1 MWYIIIQILFII
13 IGCILV
19 ASYNKYLTKKHLTKK
34 HKGTYFNIEYSLV
47 FLISIIWPIVILI
60 LPCIF
65 IYKKYIKEK
74 LNNFTDKLSEVWENI
89 I

>member
-19 ASYNKYLTKKHLTKK
+19 ASYNKYLTKKH
-34 HKGTYFNIEYSLV
+34 KGTYYNIDYSLV
-47 FLISIIWPIVILI
+47 FFTSIIWPLIILVI
-60 LPCIF
+60 PSIF
-65 IYKKYIKEK
+65 LYKKYIKEK
-74 LNNFTDKLSEVWENI
+74 LNNFINKLSEVWENI

>member
-19 ASYNKYLTKKHLTKK
+19 ASYNKYLTKKH
-34 HKGTYFNIEYSLV
+34 KGAYYNIDYSLV
-47 FLISIIWPIVILI
+47 FLISMIWPLVILVI
-60 LPCIF
+60 PSIF
-65 IYKKYIKEK
+65 LYKKYIKEK
-74 LNNFTDKLSEVWENI
+74 LNNFINKFSEVWENI

>member
-1 MWYIIIQILFII
+1 MWYLIIQILFII

-19 ASYNKYLTKKHLTKK
+19 ASYNRYLTRKHR
-34 HKGTYFNIEYSLV
+34 GRYFNIDYSLI
-47 FLISIIWPIVILI
+47 FLISIIWPIVILV

-65 IYKKYIKEK
+65 VYKKYIKEN
-74 LNNFTDKLSEVWENI
+74 LNNFINKLSEVWENI

>member
-19 ASYNKYLTKKHLTKK
+19 ASYNKYLTKKHR
-34 HKGTYFNIEYSLV
+34 GTSYNIEYTLV
-47 FLISIIWPIVILI
+47 FFISMIWPLAILVI
-60 LPCIF
+60 PSIF
-65 IYKKYIKEK
+65 LYKKYIKEK
-74 LNNFTDKLSEVWENI
+74 LNNFINKLSEVWENI

>member
-19 ASYNKYLTKKHLTKK
+19 ASYNKYLTKKY
-34 HKGTYFNIEYSLV
+34 KGTYYNIDYTLV
-47 FLISIIWPIVILI
+47 FLISIIWPLAILVI
-60 LPCIF
+60 PSIF
-65 IYKKYIKEK
+65 LYKKYIKEK
-74 LNNFTDKLSEVWENI
+74 LNNFINKLSEVWENI

>member
-19 ASYNKYLTKKHLTKK
+19 ASYNKYLTKKH
-34 HKGTYFNIEYSLV
+34 KGTYFNINYGLV
-47 FLISIIWPIVILI
+47 FLISIVWPLAILVI
-60 LPCIF
+60 PSIF
-65 IYKKYIKEK
+65 LYKKYIKEK
-74 LNNFTDKLSEVWENI
+74 LDNFINKLSEVWENI

>member
-1 MWYIIIQILFII
+1 MVYNYSILFII

-19 ASYNKYLTKKHLTKK
+19 TSYNKYLTKK

-47 FLISIIWPIVILI
+47 FLISIIWPIVILV
-60 LPCIF
+60 LPSIF

>member
-19 ASYNKYLTKKHLTKK
+19 ASYNKYLIKK
-34 HKGTYFNIEYSLV
+34 HKGTYYNIDYSLV
-47 FLISIIWPIVILI
+47 FLISMIWPLAILVV
-60 LPCIF
+60 PSIF
-65 IYKKYIKEK
+65 LYKKYIKEK
-74 LNNFTDKLSEVWENI
+74 LNNFINKLSEVWENI

>member
-19 ASYNKYLTKKHLTKK
+19 ASYNKYLTKKH
-34 HKGTYFNIEYSLV
+34 KGTYYNINYGLV
-47 FLISIIWPIVILI
+47 FLTSIIWPLAILVI
-60 LPCIF
+60 PSIF
-65 IYKKYIKEK
+65 LYKKYIKER
-74 LNNFTDKLSEVWENI
+74 LDNFINKLSEVWEDI

>member
-19 ASYNKYLTKKHLTKK
+19 ASYNKYLTKKHR
-34 HKGTYFNIEYSLV
+34 GTYYNIEYTLV
-47 FLISIIWPIVILI
+47 FFISMIWPLAILVI
-60 LPCIF
+60 PSIF
-65 IYKKYIKEK
+65 LYKKYIKEK
-74 LNNFTDKLSEVWENI
+74 LNNFINKLSEVWENI

>member
-19 ASYNKYLTKKHLTKK
+19 ASYNKYLTKKHR
-34 HKGTYFNIEYSLV
+34 GTYYNIDYSLV
-47 FLISIIWPIVILI
+47 FLISMLWPLAILVI
-60 LPCIF
+60 PSIF
-65 IYKKYIKEK
+65 LYKKYIKEK
-74 LNNFTDKLSEVWENI
+74 LNDFINKLSEIWENI

>member
-19 ASYNKYLTKKHLTKK
+19 ASYNKYLTKKHR
-34 HKGTYFNIEYSLV
+34 GTYYNIDYSLV
-47 FLISIIWPIVILI
+47 FLISMLWPLAILVI
-60 LPCIF
+60 PSIF
-65 IYKKYIKEK
+65 LYKKYIKEK
-74 LNNFTDKLSEVWENI
+74 LNNFINKLSEIWENI

>member
-19 ASYNKYLTKKHLTKK
+19 ASYNKYLTKKH
-34 HKGTYFNIEYSLV
+34 KGTYFNIAYSLV
-47 FLISIIWPIVILI
+47 FLISIIWPLAILVI
-60 LPCIF
+60 PSIF
-65 IYKKYIKEK
+65 LYKKYIKER
-74 LNNFTDKLSEVWENI
+74 LDNFINKLSEVWENI

>member
-19 ASYNKYLTKKHLTKK
+19 ASYNKYLTKKH
-34 HKGTYFNIEYSLV
+34 KGTYYNIDYTLV
-47 FLISIIWPIVILI
+47 FFISMIWPLAMLVI
-60 LPCIF
+60 PSIF
-65 IYKKYIKEK
+65 LYKKYIKEK
-74 LNNFTDKLSEVWENI
+74 LNNFINKLSEVWENI

>member
-19 ASYNKYLTKKHLTKK
+19 ASYNKYLTKKH
-34 HKGTYFNIEYSLV
+34 KGTYYNIEYSIV
-47 FLISIIWPIVILI
+47 FLISIIWPIVILV
-60 LPCIF
+60 LPCIC

-74 LNNFTDKLSEVWENI
+74 LNNFTDKLS
-89 I
+89 

>member
-19 ASYNKYLTKKHLTKK
+19 ASYNKYLTKKHR
-34 HKGTYFNIEYSLV
+34 GTYFNIEYSVV
-47 FLISIIWPIVILI
+47 FLTSIIWPLAILVI
-60 LPCIF
+60 PGIF
-65 IYKKYIKEK
+65 LYKKYIKER
-74 LNNFTDKLSEVWENI
+74 LDNFINKLSEVWEDI

>member
-19 ASYNKYLTKKHLTKK
+19 ASYNKYLTKKH
-34 HKGTYFNIEYSLV
+34 KGTYYNIDYSLV
-47 FLISIIWPIVILI
+47 FLTSMIWPLMMLVI
-60 LPCIF
+60 PSIF
-65 IYKKYIKEK
+65 LYKKYIKEK
-74 LNNFTDKLSEVWENI
+74 LNNFINKLSEVWEDI

>member
-19 ASYNKYLTKKHLTKK
+19 ASYNKYLTKKHR
-34 HKGTYFNIEYSLV
+34 GTYYNIDYSLV
-47 FLISIIWPIVILI
+47 FFISMIWPLAILVI
-60 LPCIF
+60 PSIF
-65 IYKKYIKEK
+65 LYKKYIKEK
-74 LNNFTDKLSEVWENI
+74 LNNFINKLSEVWENI

>member
-19 ASYNKYLTKKHLTKK
+19 ASYNKYLTKKH
-34 HKGTYFNIEYSLV
+34 KGAYYNIDYSLV
-47 FLISIIWPIVILI
+47 FLISMIWPLVILVI
-60 LPCIF
+60 PSIF
-65 IYKKYIKEK
+65 LYKKYIKEK
-74 LNNFTDKLSEVWENI
+74 LNNFINKLSEVWENI

>member
-19 ASYNKYLTKKHLTKK
+19 ASYNKYLTKKYKSA
-34 HKGTYFNIEYSLV
+34 YFNIDYTLV
-47 FLISIIWPIVILI
+47 FLISMIWPLAILVI
-60 LPCIF
+60 PSIF
-65 IYKKYIKEK
+65 LYKKYIKEK
-74 LNNFTDKLSEVWENI
+74 LNNFINKLSEVWENI

>member
-13 IGCILV
+13 IGCVLA
-19 ASYNKYLTKKHLTKK
+19 ASYNKYLTKKH
-34 HKGTYFNIEYSLV
+34 KGTYYNIDYSLV
-47 FLISIIWPIVILI
+47 FLTSMIWPLTILVILSK
-60 LPCIF
+60 LL
-65 IYKKYIKEK
+65 YKKYIKEK